1 VVNTCL
7 QAKTTIFIKQ
17 NMINTDRKY
26 KKDLGEQYPLIGN
39 FIHYHII
46 QNKIKKA
53 DVARALGILPTG
65 LNDYFKRDSL
75 QFAILWKLSTV
86 MKHNF
91 IAQLGEYLPYRF
103 ETIREKALLEQLA
116 EKDAIIQKMEIQ
128 LEAIRETIRKQ

>member
-1 VVNTCL
+1 
-7 QAKTTIFIKQ
+7 
-17 NMINTDRKY
+17 MINTDRKY
-26 KKDLGEQYPLIGN
+26 KKDLGKQYPLIGN

-91 IAQLGEYLPYRF
+91 IAQLGEHLPYTF
-103 ETIREKALLEQLA
+103 ETTREKALLKQLA

>member
-1 VVNTCL
+1 MTL
-7 QAKTTIFIKQ
+7 FIEQ

-26 KKDLGEQYPLIGN
+26 KKGLGEEYPLIGN

-86 MKHNF
+86 MRHNF
-91 IAQLGEYLPYRF
+91 IAHLGEYLPYRF

-128 LEAIRETIRKQ
+128 LEAIRETIRK